1 MRMALVAALPL
12 QDQTDFEVEQLLEAN
27 WWLNTFAPTAIRIT
41 LIIVGSLIIR
51 SLVIRSVNRLV
62 NKAVEH
68 QERGQFESS
77 RAEIQAARKAQR
89 AQTLGALFKNI
100 ITIVVLGLMGLLV
113 LGELGVNLAPLIAA
127 AGVVGL
133 AIGFGAQALVQDMV
147 SGIFILMEDQYGV
160 GDVVDVGD
168 ATGTVEE
175 VQLRITKLRSLDGTL
190 WFVRNGE
197 ILRVGNMSQDY
208 SKVVLDVGI
217 GYGSNIDEAKDILH
231 QVAREF
237 ADHPDTQDVLE
248 TPEVLGVQALG
259 ADSVQLRV
267 MLTTK
272 PGEQWAASRALQ
284 ERIKKAFDEAGIEI
298 PFPQRT
304 VWLKHL
310 PEEAPEEVTGAPE
323 PAPEPNG

>member
-1 MRMALVAALPL
+1 MRDVGLVAGMPL
-12 QDQTDFEVEQLLEAN
+12 QDQTDFDVEQLLEAN
-27 WWLNTFAPTAIRIT
+27 WWLNTFAPAAIRIAL
-41 LIIVGSLIIR
+41 LIVVALVVR
-51 SLVIRSVNRLV
+51 SMLNRSVNRLV
-62 NKAVEH
+62 NKAVAY
-68 QERGQFESS
+68 RAAGKFESS
-77 RAEIQAARKAQR
+77 REEIEAARKAQR

-100 ITIVVLGLMGLLV
+100 ITVVVLGLMTLLV
-113 LGELGVNLAPLIAA
+113 LGELGINLGPLIAA

-133 AIGFGAQALVQDMV
+133 AIGFGAQTLVQDVV
-147 SGIFILMEDQYGV
+147 SGIFILLEDQYGV
-160 GDVVDVGD
+160 GDIVDVGD

-217 GYGSNIDEAKDILH
+217 GYGSDIDKAKEILH
-231 QVAREF
+231 RVAQEF
-237 ADHPDTQDVLE
+237 AEHPDTQDVLE

-259 ADSVQLRV
+259 ADSVVLRV

-272 PGEQWAASRALQ
+272 PGEQWTASRALQ
-284 ERIKKAFDEAGIEI
+284 ERIKKAFDAEGIEI

-304 VWLKHL
+304 VWMKHL
-310 PEEAPEEVTGAPE
+310 PGEAPAAIAPS
-323 PAPEPNG
+323 PEQEQ